1 MSQKSPCLKIKVPTY
16 ISYTLGMTFQNIIFD
31 SIRDEPKLMETLK
44 LRSQEN
50 GVQTVSLVNI
60 LDLINQDTLE
70 PDESDIEDD

>member
-1 MSQKSPCLKIKVPTY
+1 
-16 ISYTLGMTFQNIIFD
+16 MTFQNIIFD

-50 GVQTVSLVNI
+50 GVQTVSIVNI